1 MTPPQTLQMSR
12 RAATATITRAPTLPT
27 TAARSTTAK
36 AQVSPVRVPAASSSS
51 FEPKPKLAKA
61 ATTTSITLLSKTKEN
76 TAGNS
81 LKPKTPPKASKS
93 NLSKRQQEISD
104 GLRKLKKLAP
114 GTTGYIESALRI
126 RARCVTTAEKLASE
140 RDDPKNAFR
149 KEELERDFKF
159 VINNQTKTVDE
170 LLRSWAAMASQVEA
184 TKMSSADAVRNL
196 KEGWDSLEGRLM
208 RSVDTSS

>member
-81 LKPKTPPKASKS
+81 LKPKTPPKAPKS
-93 NLSKRQQEISD
+93 NLSKKQQETSD
-104 GLRKLKKLAP
+104 GLRKLIKLAP
-114 GTTGYIESALRI
+114 GTSGYISSAI
-126 RARCVTTAEKLASE
+126 RVRASCVTTAGKLASE
-140 RDDPKNAFR
+140 RDEPKNAYR

-159 VINNQTKTVDE
+159 VNSQKRMVDE
-170 LLRSWAAMASQVEA
+170 LIRSWVAMASQVEA
-184 TKMSSADAVRNL
+184 TKMSSADAVSRL
-196 KEGWDSLEGRLM
+196 KESWDNLEGTLM
-208 RSVDTSS
+208 KSVDTSS